1 MFDQTIHNPI
11 LNTNKTLPEIKVLS
25 DVEHVNS
32 KSKTFMLYDNKTD
45 KNLLFIGSCRTVQ
58 LAFYFNNLNI
68 PHLKRNIYILYVP
81 HWSTEELRES
91 LPRDVILKILDKTD
105 IIICESIE
113 RFGILNTYEH
123 LEQNFF
129 KHFDVKNKLIFHIP
143 NIELRMFHYEITR
156 VFKIPIHEVGGYFHK
171 SKEHILNKLKVFG
184 YEKVAEFI
192 ERNIIKIKLFS
203 TFNHPTRVVMLLLFK
218 YLALKMGI
226 HLPAS
231 FFTEMDKYNF
241 IEGNELPIIQK
252 DIDLYNLKFPCTIS
266 DELVLGMPD
275 VVFVKHPKIDYKFVD
290 TEDFI
295 IF

>member
-1 MFDQTIHNPI
+1 
-11 LNTNKTLPEIKVLS
+11 LNTNKTLPEIKLLT
-25 DVEHVNS
+25 DVEYVNS
-32 KSKTFMLYDNKTD
+32 KSKTFMVYDNKID
-45 KNLLFIGSCRTVQ
+45 KNLLFMGSCRTVQ

-81 HWSTEELRES
+81 HWSTDELRES

-156 VFKIPIHEVGGYFHK
+156 VFKRPIHEVAGYFHK

-192 ERNIIKIKLFS
+192 ERNITKIKLFS

-241 IEGNELPIIQK
+241 IEGNELPVIQK
-252 DIDLYNLKFPCTIS
+252 DINLYNLKFSCTIS
-266 DELVLGMPD
+266 DELVLGMSD
-275 VVFVKHPKIDYKFVD
+275 VYVKHPKMDYKFVD